1 MLVSGPFGEFKGLLP
16 NDPGFTHRH
25 RNLPSAADQG
35 VTWAASAQV
44 GPTSVS
50 GVGPHVDIEG
60 SLADLLGECGQFGGD
75 VADADRV
82 RLDYSI
88 WPASLSDRLDPDRP
102 DR

>member
-44 GPTSVS
+44 CSTSVS
-50 GVGPHVDIEG
+50 GVGRTSITDQQID
-60 SLADLLGECGQFGGD
+60 DLQQH
-75 VADADRV
+75 
-82 RLDYSI
+82 
-88 WPASLSDRLDPDRP
+88 PASQPSPRQACR
-102 DR
+102 R

>member
-44 GPTSVS
+44 CPTSVS
-50 GVGPHVDIEG
+50 GVGRTSITDQQID
-60 SLADLLGECGQFGGD
+60 DLQQH
-75 VADADRV
+75 
-82 RLDYSI
+82 
-88 WPASLSDRLDPDRP
+88 PASQPSPRQACR
-102 DR
+102 R